1 MAQKGLT
8 HLTLSELHTCQSYY
22 QRLFY
27 ALSRMSINPNTSE
40 VKNWCAHYF
49 SSLKTLLH
57 NHWIHVNKSQS
68 NLLITSHKNL
78 TLKDTIEFDRY
89 LFKAIE
95 GFVAIEIIQEDK
107 RTNLYAQTLNSLYKN
122 AFELHK
128 IIDSL
133 FDGKVD
139 IDLPRVILMSEK
151 KTSLEMSNRNDLI
164 PLFTIDSQRLS
175 VANDS
180 EDSAL
185 QCIEIQ
191 REKRYE
197 KLLADAKDFIARD
210 STPQAKDI
218 LKKAL
223 NFKET
228 ALAYNLLSWC
238 YSLEGELETAKS
250 LCLKAIKVDPGHG
263 AAYNDLGSYLLSQGE
278 INESLKWFE
287 LAKHA
292 RQYQNREFAFINAG
306 RAHMEK
312 REFKKALKEFS
323 LALTLAP
330 ENEEL
335 HATVSELK
343 ETLNRSQIKQDT
355 NLPPPLF

>member
-1 MAQKGLT
+1 MDLKLMAQKGLT

-27 ALSRMSINPNTSE
+27 ALTRMNDNPNTESI
-40 VKNWCAHYF
+40 KKWCSHYF

-57 NHWIHVNKSQS
+57 QQWLHGENTQNNIIV
-68 NLLITSHKNL
+68 TSHKNL
-78 TLKDTIEFDRY
+78 TLKEAIEFDRY
-89 LFKAIE
+89 LFKALE
-95 GFVAIEIIQEDK
+95 GFVAIEIIQEEM
-107 RTNLYAQTLNSLYKN
+107 RPYLYSQTLNLLYKN
-122 AFELHK
+122 AAELHK
-128 IIDSL
+128 IVNQV
-133 FDGKVD
+133 FDQKID
-139 IDLPRVILMSEK
+139 IDLPRVILME
-151 KTSLEMSNRNDLI
+151 ENELI
-164 PLFTIDSQRLS
+164 ENVPLFTIHHARLS
-175 VANDS
+175 MANES

-197 KLLADAKDFIARD
+197 KLLSDAHDYVARE
-210 STPQAKDI
+210 SYAEAKET
-218 LKKAL
+218 LKKVL

-287 LAKHA
+287 LAKNA

-306 RAHMEK
+306 RAYMEK

-330 ENEEL
+330 ENEAL
-335 HATVSELK
+335 HTTVNELK
-343 ETLNRSQIKQDT
+343 ETLNRSQIKKDAT
-355 NLPPPLF
+355 LPPPLF

>member
-1 MAQKGLT
+1 MDLKLMAQKGLT

-27 ALSRMSINPNTSE
+27 ALTRMSENPNTDAI
-40 VKNWCAHYF
+40 KKWCSHYF

-57 NHWIHVNKSQS
+57 QQWLHNDNAQNNIIV
-68 NLLITSHKNL
+68 TSHKNL
-78 TLKDTIEFDRY
+78 TLKDSQEFDRY
-89 LFKAIE
+89 LFKALE
-95 GFVAIEIIQEDK
+95 GFVAIEIVQEDK
-107 RTNLYAQTLNSLYKN
+107 RPYLYSQTLNELYKN

-128 IIDSL
+128 IVNEL
-133 FDGKVD
+133 FEGKID
-139 IDLPRVILMSEK
+139 IDLPRVILMEECEQEGSV
-151 KTSLEMSNRNDLI
+151 
-164 PLFTIDSQRLS
+164 PLYTIHHARLS
-175 VANDS
+175 MANES
-180 EDSAL
+180 QDSAI
-185 QCIEIQ
+185 QSIEIQ

-197 KLLADAKDFIARD
+197 KLLADAHDLIARE
-210 STPQAKDI
+210 SYVQAKEV
-218 LKKAL
+218 LKKVL

-250 LCLKAIKVDPGHG
+250 LCLKAIKTDPGHG

-306 RAHMEK
+306 RAYMEK

-330 ENEEL
+330 ENEAL
-335 HATVSELK
+335 HTTVNELK

-355 NLPPPLF
+355 ALPPPLF